1 MEFIFSIL
9 NGGLFVIGVIVVA
22 FIVVIFSV
30 TVTVLLM
37 DAFATWYERIR
48 KTQDKCEKVSKMIDH
63 VVNFEENLENQSK
76 IKEYEDKLK
85 HLDKGVVHLIKAKT
99 NEQSP
104 QPINYSYDEIEE
116 ALSQFYEK
124 KIKEYKDKIKNR

>member
-1 MEFIFSIL
+1 MEFIL
-9 NGGLFVIGVIVVA
+9 GMLKGGLFVIGIIVVA
-22 FIVVIFSV
+22 FIVVIFAV
-30 TVTVLLM
+30 TVTILLM

-76 IKEYEDKLK
+76 IKEYEDKLDNI
-85 HLDKGVVHLIKAKT
+85 DKGLVPLLTAKINDYSPSYIKY
-99 NEQSP
+99 QD
-104 QPINYSYDEIEE
+104 DEIEE

-124 KIKEYKDKIKNR
+124 KIKEYKDKIKK